1 MFGRQK
7 SQQCRIPPRSRGLW
21 ISGLPVMLMI
31 AAMAQASAA
40 AIDNAISGL
49 EAEVSRHAASVH
61 TLEKQL
67 RKTID
72 TRVAVSLSLAN
83 PEALDL
89 DSVELFLNGR
99 PVGNHLFTLSERE
112 SLEAGRS
119 YPLFTGYMADGNH
132 QLTAVINARAVNK
145 RFVRREVVHP
155 FRKVSGAMQLQMS
168 IDATGPDYEP
178 RVSLDKQP
186 WAGATPSEAGSAA
199 IARPN
204 RQKEL
209 LQDADQARQQGR
221 LDKAGQILAGMKE
234 GYLAAVGYMNLA
246 ADFAETDLDPS
257 RALVALRVAMSMAA
271 HDTESARS
279 RDLLDQLHLRAGYL
293 ALNNEE
299 YDKALGFLEKV
310 SLDSYH
316 APRALYLHGLA
327 LSGKENHRGAMQS
340 WHRAKKFPLAFP
352 GVVEAWI
359 GMGRGYDIAGYP
371 GQAGESWLAANVA
384 FEGERTTL
392 SRLADGIK
400 SDGAYKTL
408 VTDARGPQT
417 EWFLSD
423 SRTLTQPRM
432 AYLLR
437 FLEKADTQ
445 IGVRRVAGLDEMS
458 AILEENRHNLEV
470 FAQVIEHHGGMNDL
484 LVAARELATTG
495 RALGQQVLQTR
506 QQASGQLDELA
517 LAFVANEDRRMEHAI
532 DRTEQQVAHLYEYLA
547 LEKLAYEASGEGAQ

>member
-1 MFGRQK
+1 
-7 SQQCRIPPRSRGLW
+7 
-21 ISGLPVMLMI
+21 MLMI
-31 AAMAQASAA
+31 AAMAQASTA
-40 AIDNAISGL
+40 AIDHDISSL
-49 EAEVSRHAASVH
+49 EAEVSGHAASVH
-61 TLEKQL
+61 ALEKKL

-72 TRVAVSLSLAN
+72 TRVAVSLFLAN
-83 PEALDL
+83 PQALDL

-99 PVGNHLFTLSERE
+99 PVGNHIFTVSGRE
-112 SLEAGRS
+112 TLEAGHD
-119 YPLFTGYMADGNH
+119 YPLFSGHMAEGDH
-132 QLTAVINARAVNK
+132 QLKAVINARAVNK

-155 FRKVSGAMQLQMS
+155 FRKVPGALQLQMS
-168 IDATGPDYEP
+168 IDAKEPKYEP
-178 RVSLDKQP
+178 RVRLDKQP
-186 WAGATPSEAGSAA
+186 WVEGAPSDSGSTA

-204 RQKEL
+204 RQREL
-209 LQDADQARQQGR
+209 LREAEQAREQGR
-221 LDKAGQILAGMKE
+221 LDKAGQVLAEMKE

-246 ADFAETDLDPS
+246 ADFAGTDLDPS

-271 HDTESARS
+271 HDTESARR

-352 GVVEAWI
+352 GVAEAWI

-392 SRLADGIK
+392 SRLAGGIK

-417 EWFLSD
+417 QWFLSD

-437 FLEKADTQ
+437 FLEQAGAQ
-445 IGVRRVAGLDEMS
+445 LAVRRIAGLDEMS
-458 AILEENRHNLEV
+458 ATLEESRHNLGV
-470 FAQVIEHHGGMNDL
+470 FLQAIEHHGGMNDL
-484 LVAARELATTG
+484 LVTARQLATAS
-495 RALGQQVLQTR
+495 RALGQQVLQAR

-517 LAFVANEDRRMEHAI
+517 LAFVTAEDRRMEYAI

-547 LEKLAYEASGEGAQ
+547 LEKLAYEAGGEGAQ

>member
-21 ISGLPVMLMI
+21 ISGLPVMLVI

-61 TLEKQL
+61 TLEQKL

-72 TRVAVSLSLAN
+72 TRVAVYLSLAN

-99 PVGNHLFTLSERE
+99 PVGNHLFTLSDRD

-119 YPLFTGYMADGNH
+119 YPLFTGHMADGNH

-145 RFVRREVVHP
+145 RFVRREVVNP

-178 RVSLDKQP
+178 RVSLGKQP
-186 WAGATPSEAGSAA
+186 WAGATPSQAGNAA
-199 IARPN
+199 IGRPN

-209 LQDADQARQQGR
+209 LQDAEQARQQGR

-271 HDTESARS
+271 HDSESARS

-352 GVVEAWI
+352 GVAEAWI

-445 IGVRRVAGLDEMS
+445 IAVRRVAGLDEMS

-470 FAQVIEHHGGMNDL
+470 FARVIEHHGGMSDL

>member
-21 ISGLPVMLMI
+21 ISGLPVMLVI

-61 TLEKQL
+61 TLEQQL

-72 TRVAVSLSLAN
+72 TRVAVFLSLAN

-168 IDATGPDYEP
+168 IDATGPDYEL
-178 RVSLDKQP
+178 RVSLGKQP
-186 WAGATPSEAGSAA
+186 WAGATPSEAANAA

-209 LQDADQARQQGR
+209 LQDAEQARQQGR

-234 GYLAAVGYMNLA
+234 GYLAEVGYMNLA

-352 GVVEAWI
+352 GVAEAWI

-417 EWFLSD
+417 QWFLSD

-445 IGVRRVAGLDEMS
+445 IAVRRVAGLDEMS
-458 AILEENRHNLEV
+458 SILEENRHNLEV

-495 RALGQQVLQTR
+495 RALGQQVLQAR

-547 LEKLAYEASGEGAQ
+547 LEKLAYEAGGEGAQ

>member
-1 MFGRQK
+1 
-7 SQQCRIPPRSRGLW
+7 
-21 ISGLPVMLMI
+21 MLVI

-61 TLEKQL
+61 TLEQQL

-72 TRVAVSLSLAN
+72 TRVAVFLSLAN

-168 IDATGPDYEP
+168 IDATGPDYEL
-178 RVSLDKQP
+178 RVSLGKQP
-186 WAGATPSEAGSAA
+186 WAGATPSEAANAA

-209 LQDADQARQQGR
+209 LQDAEQARQQGR

-234 GYLAAVGYMNLA
+234 GYLAEVGYMNLA

-352 GVVEAWI
+352 GVAEAWI

-417 EWFLSD
+417 QWFLSD

-445 IGVRRVAGLDEMS
+445 IAVRRVAGLDEMS
-458 AILEENRHNLEV
+458 SILEENRHNLEV

-495 RALGQQVLQTR
+495 RALGQQVLQAR

-547 LEKLAYEASGEGAQ
+547 LEKLAYEAGGEGAQ